1 MKDNSHVLSSYG
13 QNPDLPT
20 TIHHESSEVVNLDDA
35 EMWLK
40 VCFQHAKVFRRVI
53 YASNV

>member
-13 QNPDLPT
+13 ENLELPT
-20 TIHHESSEVVNLDDA
+20 MIRHESSEVVNLDDP

-40 VCFQHAKVFRRVI
+40 VCFQHAEVF
-53 YASNV
+53 

>member
-13 QNPDLPT
+13 ENPELPT
-20 TIHHESSEVVNLDDA
+20 TIRHEFSEVVNLDDP

-40 VCFQHAKVFRRVI
+40 VCFQHAEVF
-53 YASNV
+53 